1 MSDNNDI
8 LSVDARGLAC
18 PEPLMR
24 AKSALNR
31 ASGKAVEVFVDS
43 ATSRDNILRMAGRE
57 GRVAAARAE
66 GDAFVVRIEA
76 KQA

>member
-1 MSDNNDI
+1 MSDDNDI
-8 LSVDARGLAC
+8 LKVDARGLEC

-24 AKSALNR
+24 TKSALNKTG
-31 ASGKAVEVFVDS
+31 GKAVEVTVDT
-43 ATSRDNILRMAGRE
+43 AASRDNILRMAGRE
-57 GRVAAARAE
+57 GRTAAARAE